1 MIRERKVR
9 KNIVMEKKIYLD
21 LDGVLAD
28 FDRGVLELCKMKAAS
43 QNGKRDVKYDD
54 LMWQRIRMTDHFYD
68 RLELMPGAKMMFD
81 QIFSRYGEQC
91 EILTGIP
98 KPERGIVNAGQ
109 DKINW
114 VKRCLSDKVKI
125 NIVLRKEK
133 LQYCSGQ
140 NSILIDD
147 RERTIQDWRKAGGIG
162 ILHTSAED
170 TLRQLRDLELL

>member
-1 MIRERKVR
+1 MGKT
-9 KNIVMEKKIYLD
+9 IYLD

-109 DKINW
+109 D
-114 VKRCLSDKVKI
+114 
-125 NIVLRKEK
+125 
-133 LQYCSGQ
+133 
-140 NSILIDD
+140 SILIDD

-170 TLRQLRDLELL
+170 TLRQLRHLELL